1 MATDFEDACERH
13 WQDAEILFHLGRW
26 ANADHL
32 YGFSAESGL
41 KKLMQE
47 FGMPFDTNRDM
58 PSERHDQ
65 KHIDAIWSRYD
76 AYRSGRY
83 PGAEYLLSSLNPF
96 DNWKASQRYS
106 NQQQFTQIVAE
117 KHRNGARQV
126 QNILK
131 QAKTD
136 GAI

>member
-41 KKLMQE
+41 KKLMLA
-47 FGMPFDTNRDM
+47 FDMPFNTDRDM
-58 PSERHDQ
+58 PSKPEDK
-65 KHIDAIWSRYD
+65 KHINAIWLRYET
-76 AYRSGRY
+76 YRSGRF
-83 PGAEYLLSSLNPF
+83 GTDYLLPSDNPF
-96 DNWKASQRYS
+96 DDWRASQRYAH
-106 NQQQFTQIVAE
+106 QQNFTQMTAE
-117 KHRNGARQV
+117 KHRNGAKQV